1 MYKFKYHK
9 PTSLEESINLFK
21 EKEFPKYLSGGMT
34 LIPSMKQLLSS
45 PTDLIDIQDIKELRG
60 IYESENKIIIGA
72 LTTHN
77 EVANSSIIKEN
88 IRGLSYLASKIA
100 DNAVRN
106 SGTIG
111 GSICNADPAADYP
124 AALLSLNAIIK
135 TNSREILAKDFFVD
149 MFETKLESSEIV
161 TSVTFPIKKKS
172 FYLKV
177 SSQASKYAI
186 VGIFGSF
193 DGDKVSVSITGAANK
208 VFSLEEINNQSP
220 NQLKVYDFD
229 KLDLNE
235 TSFNSDIHAS
245 AEYRASLIKNMLP
258 KLINN
263 MFYNE

>member
-21 EKEFPKYLSGGMT
+21 EKEFPKYLAGGMT

-60 IYESENKIIIGA
+60 IYKSENKIVIGA

-77 EVANSSIIKEN
+77 EIANSPIIKEN

-124 AALLSLNAIIK
+124 AALLSLSATIN
-135 TNSREILAKDFFVD
+135 TNSREILAKDFFID
-149 MFETKLESSEIV
+149 MFETKLENSEIV
-161 TSVTFPIKKKS
+161 TSVSFPIKKKS
-172 FYLKV
+172 FYLKF

-193 DGDKVSVSITGAANK
+193 DGDRVSVSITGAANK
-208 VFSLEEINNQSP
+208 VFSLEEINKQSP
-220 NQLKVYDFD
+220 NQLKVYDFNA
-229 KLDLNE
+229 LDLNE
-235 TSFNSDIHAS
+235 ISFNSDIHAS
-245 AEYRASLIKNMLP
+245 AEYRSSLIKNMLP

-263 MFYNE
+263 MFENE

>member
-9 PTSLEESINLFK
+9 PNSLEESINLFK
-21 EKEFPKYLSGGMT
+21 DKEFPKYLSGGMT

-45 PTDLIDIQDIKELRG
+45 PTDIIDIQDIRELKG
-60 IYESENKIIIGA
+60 IYESENNIIIGA

-77 EVANSSIIKEN
+77 EVAHSSIIKEK

-111 GSICNADPAADYP
+111 GSICTADPAADYP
-124 AALLSLNAIIK
+124 AALLSLNAKIN

-161 TSVTFPIKKKS
+161 TSVSFPIKKKS
-172 FYLKV
+172 FYIKF

-186 VGIFGSF
+186 VGIFGCF
-193 DGDKVSVSITGAANK
+193 DGDRVSVSITGAANK
-208 VFSLEEINNQSP
+208 VFSLEEINNMSP

-235 TSFNSDIHAS
+235 ISFNSDIHAS
-245 AEYRASLIKNMLP
+245 SEYRASLVKSMLP

-263 MFYNE
+263 IF

>member
-1 MYKFKYHK
+1 
-9 PTSLEESINLFK
+9 
-21 EKEFPKYLSGGMT
+21 
-34 LIPSMKQLLSS
+34 MKQLLSS
-45 PTDLIDIQDIKELRG
+45 PTDLIDIQNIKELRG
-60 IYESENKIIIGA
+60 ISETENKINIGA

-77 EVANSSIIKEN
+77 EVAHSSIIKEN
-88 IRGLSYLASKIA
+88 ISGLSYLASKIA

-106 SGTIG
+106 CGTIG

-124 AALLSLNAIIK
+124 AALLSLNATIN
-135 TNSREILAKDFFVD
+135 TNSREILAKDFFID
-149 MFETKLESSEIV
+149 MFETKLENSEIV
-161 TSVTFPIKKKS
+161 TSITFPIKKKS
-172 FYLKV
+172 FYLKF

-208 VFSLEEINNQSP
+208 VFRLQEINNLSP

-229 KLDLNE
+229 KLDLNVK
-235 TSFNSDIHAS
+235 SFNSDIHAS

-263 MFYNE
+263 MF

>member
-21 EKEFPKYLSGGMT
+21 EGKFPKYLSGGMT

-60 IYESENKIIIGA
+60 IYKSENKIIIGA
-72 LTTHN
+72 STTHN
-77 EVANSSIIKEN
+77 EVAHSSIIKEN

-124 AALLSLNAIIK
+124 AALLSLNAIIN
-135 TNSREILAKDFFVD
+135 TNSREILAKDFFID

-161 TSVTFPIKKKS
+161 RSITFPIKKKS
-172 FYLKV
+172 YYLKF

-186 VGIFGSF
+186 VGIFGCF
-193 DGDKVSVSITGAANK
+193 DGDRVSVSITGAANR
-208 VFSLEEINNQSP
+208 VFNLKGINNQSP
-220 NQLKVYDFD
+220 SQLKVYDFN

-235 TSFNSDIHAS
+235 ISFNSDLHAS
-245 AEYRASLIKNMLP
+245 AEYRSSLIKNMLP

-263 MFYNE
+263 MF